1 MSEKG
6 ERFRTILHRVDKGIL
21 GQLARSVLAAVPEIR
36 VIKPPQVGLVMIRAR
51 ETVENQPFNLGEVLV
66 TECTVALGEAT
77 GWGCC
82 LGDDPDRAYHLAV
95 LDLVLHLGVGP
106 VERIEAALLAEE
118 ERILQEDVSEFAS
131 IARSQ
136 VQFDV
141 LG

>member
-1 MSEKG
+1 MNK
-6 ERFRTILHRVDKGIL
+6 ERLRTILHRVDNGIL
-21 GQLARSVLAAVPEIR
+21 SQLAHSVLAAVPEIR
-36 VIKPPQVGLVMIRAR
+36 VIKPPQMGLVMMRAR

-95 LDLVLHLGVGP
+95 LDLALHLGVGP
-106 VERIEAALLAEE
+106 VDRIEAALLAQE
-118 ERILQEDVSEFAS
+118 ERILQEDRAEFAN
-131 IARSQ
+131 IARSR
-136 VQFDV
+136 VQFEV